1 MTVETHQASEPE
13 GDVFPSFPPGFWRRI
28 ALHPRPGVVVAGLE
42 DDVHRFALAL
52 AIAHR
57 DGVITRVQT
66 AAERAPWSTCPAA
79 GGFIAGQLTGERL
92 QSVAAHDPR
101 EHCTHLYDLAV
112 LCAARA
118 EDRHST
124 LFDMQV
130 ADRVDGRTSA
140 TLLEDGEPKL
150 WWRVREGVIQE
161 PGAWAGRSLREL
173 SRWKAELSA
182 EDALRAM
189 LLRRAVFV
197 SGARAQPQVI
207 VGTAA
212 ERGQVRLGACYT
224 YQMPHAA
231 EAVHSAAWRRDF
243 SLAGEPP
250 LQGFDPDVLA
260 RRPAAEG

>member
-1 MTVETHQASEPE
+1 MTVEAHRPSDPE
-13 GDVFPSFPPGFWRRI
+13 DDGFPSFPPGFWRRI

-42 DDVHRFALAL
+42 DDVHRFALA
-52 AIAHR
+52 ITHSE
-57 DGVITRVQT
+57 GVITSVRT
-66 AAERAPWSTCPAA
+66 TAERTPWSTCPAA
-79 GGFIAGQLTGERL
+79 GGFIATQLTGQRL
-92 QSVAAHDPR
+92 ETVAARDPR
-101 EHCTHLYDLAV
+101 EHCTHFYDLAV

-118 EDRHST
+118 EDHHST

-140 TLLEDGEPKL
+140 TLLEDAEPKL
-150 WWRVREGVIQE
+150 WWRVRDSVIQE

-182 EDALRAM
+182 DDALRAM

-197 SGARAQPQVI
+197 SGARAQPEVI

-224 YQMPHAA
+224 YQMPRAA

-243 SLAGEPP
+243 SLAREPP
-250 LQGFDPDVLA
+250 LEGFDPDALA
-260 RRPAAEG
+260 PGAAAED